1 MKYLFLIAL
10 LFPAV
15 ALFAQSP
22 DNDDIS
28 LDGHWVGDH
37 NSDAAFQSGSIRV
50 KVLSLPINQGKN
62 GMLSVHA
69 TYDYIDMNFNHN
81 QELFNDLEHFHSA
94 GLMFGYMKQL
104 KNPKWSFIGMVI
116 PQLNSNF
123 TNGIS
128 GDDFYLNVLALLN
141 YSRQKNT
148 RFSMGL
154 AYTNTLGFPAPIPVV
169 DYWKAWNDKWEMNLG
184 FPRINLTRHFNHK
197 NSLTAFADIK
207 GYNGNISKD
216 INNPVFKAN
225 RTAQRISYRDVSSG
239 LEWQYKLEKFRFKIN
254 AGYTVSREFKLEN
267 TDNDTAYKFDMGNNF
282 SIGLGIGFD
291 L

>member
-1 MKYLFLIAL
+1 MKYRFLICFLFLS
-10 LFPAV
+10 V

-22 DNDDIS
+22 DNYDIS
-28 LDGHWVGDH
+28 LEGHWVGDD
-37 NSDAAFQSGSIRV
+37 NSDAAFQAHSIRV
-50 KVLSLPINQGKN
+50 KVLSQPLDQGKN
-62 GMLSVHA
+62 GILSIHA
-69 TYDYIDMNFNHN
+69 TYDYIEMDFKDS
-81 QELFNDLEHFHSA
+81 QKSVNDLEHFHSA

-104 KNPKWSFIGMVI
+104 RNPKWSFMGMVI

-141 YSRQKNT
+141 YSKQKNT

-169 DYWKAWNDKWEMNLG
+169 NYWKAWNDKWEMNLG
-184 FPRINLTRHFNHK
+184 FPRVNLTRHFNQK
-197 NSLTAFADIK
+197 NSLIAFAEIK

-239 LEWQYKLEKFRFKIN
+239 LEWQYKLKKFMFKIDT
-254 AGYTVSREFKLEN
+254 GYTVSREFKLQD
-267 TDNDTAYKFDMGNNF
+267 TDNDTAYKFDMSNNF
-282 SIGLGIGFD
+282 NIGLGIGFD